1 VLRVPTFVVI
11 GGGTIGD
18 VYVRQLLRAVDAG
31 RLLTDRIL
39 VVDRDPQCLAAG
51 RGVES
56 VDGRPAVVLER
67 ASWSEWLDARLAAL
81 GPRDHLVPY
90 HWAPHLLRDWLARQ
104 MAASGAMTSPA
115 ATLPAR
121 GLPFEA
127 TTAAGDRALSYASWT
142 CPPFCI
148 EPALCP
154 HTRGPKDW
162 SLARDLEVVG
172 PEDPVGR
179 SGVFQCLHLVYGIAR
194 SGGGDPGGAGQAAR
208 RARRGIQDLARGDF
222 EPLPCSRLHPA
233 RRARCAPARIRS
245 VGVPRGGPSAQA
257 ECRS

>member
-1 VLRVPTFVVI
+1 MLRVPTFVVI

-31 RLLTDRIL
+31 RLLTERIL
-39 VVDRDPQCLAAG
+39 VVDRDPQCLAGG
-51 RGVES
+51 RSVES

-67 ASWSEWLDARLAAL
+67 ASWSDWLDARLAAL

-104 MAASGAMTSPA
+104 MAASGAVTSPA
-115 ATLPAR
+115 GTLPAR

-162 SLARDLEVVG
+162 SLARDLEIVG
-172 PEDPVGR
+172 PGDPWDGQA
-179 SGVFQCLHLVYGIAR
+179 VFQCLHLVYGVGTIPVA
-194 SGGGDPGGAGQAAR
+194 DILAAR
-208 RARRGIQDLARGDF
+208 DKLLGGLAEGPKTWLVATSSHCHALASTLRVVPAARG
-222 EPLPCSRLHPA
+222 PA
-233 RRARCAPARIRS
+233 SEA
-245 VGVPRGGPSAQA
+245 
-257 ECRS
+257 